1 MSEGASRVCGARQ
14 TSLREPQSLGA
25 ATVLGLEHF
34 CSVPERVKCPFQKAT
49 ERNSAPRGVGK
60 SRHFLGGATLDIP
73 VRSIANIRRLFTY
86 NGSSGITVRGD
97 ASQIALA
104 EW

>member
-1 MSEGASRVCGARQ
+1 MSGYRRASRVCGARQ

-60 SRHFLGGATLDIP
+60 SRHFLGGATLDIAESNRTP
-73 VRSIANIRRLFTY
+73 DRRKQFQAITLSIRP
-86 NGSSGITVRGD
+86 RGCD
-97 ASQIALA
+97 SAR
-104 EW
+104 